1 VIDEALLAFDREKT
15 LQIAQK
21 YIERR
26 KYDRAILE
34 YQKVVQHDPNDARTL
49 LRIGDLQARLGA
61 YPQAIATYDRVALYY
76 AGRGFSLKA
85 VAVLKQIRELI
96 DRYAPQLAEQYSH
109 VSPKLAQIYAELGLT
124 NDALATYDGVARRMQ
139 ATGRD
144 RDAVEIIRRMV
155 ALERSNPLS
164 YLRLAEAL
172 CRVNRLDEAIEHF
185 WSAAQLLTQQRRQE
199 DAIKVLERI
208 LHFRPDTRVARVAA
222 ELYIGRGTRE
232 AGLLALPRLQTCFEA
247 DPRDLD
253 TLALLAQAFQ
263 LIGQAPKAIEV
274 YKEMVRISSE
284 LGQSEARD
292 RFVAKL
298 QELAPSD
305 EQVRALA
312 TLQRA
317 RPSLAADAAGA
328 GPASSQPPQ
337 SRVSVSPIP
346 VSLAPE
352 GSRRLS
358 EAPTS
363 LRDDEIEFIEESS
376 IDDADDADDD
386 DEMEVEPDIAH
397 AYVEAPTAISQGLPA
412 RAAMGSAPELTVDAP
427 ESTGQPPGSVRQGP
441 PPGFL
446 KKALVDAE
454 SFRGLKLYSK
464 ASALLRSVL
473 SLAPNSLEVRAALQQ
488 VLLEAGNH
496 PGAIEQMLAAAA
508 IYIKR
513 GSFSA
518 AEGEIYRVLE
528 LAPDLPEALRM
539 LREIEEHT
547 GQKPPRSVAGGPRS
561 APEHEAFE
569 LRTRVSRA
577 TPPPAAAPE
586 PDGPLPSYRLDDDS
600 RVSSP
605 PGFAAADEP
614 FDSVKG
620 ASADL
625 PRFNLDSDAHR
636 APAAAAEP
644 ARAPAVAFA
653 SSEDAVDEETARE
666 ELEVDS
672 SLATPKPFAGAAA
685 PAAALSAA
693 AARRDEAPS
702 DVATSPV
709 ATSPSVSPDSKDGH
723 VREALD
729 EAEFFLSRGLYDDAK
744 TILLDQLQ
752 RFPEYPPLLDA
763 MHRLESK
770 LNGESGTRDVGRLER
785 KEQRAPARETPKP
798 NGILGHGT
806 VDAEDLMAA
815 LESEGEGEEI
825 NVDEVF
831 AKFKEGVK
839 QQISDTDSATH
850 YDLGLAYKE
859 MGLFPDALHE
869 FEIASNDSRR
879 QCNCLA
885 MIGMIHHQQ
894 GELDRAAEAYV
905 RGLNCQYKG
914 VEQEMS
920 LYYELGLIYETKN
933 DPDEAIYYLQRIAR
947 RDPSYRDVT
956 ARLQALLPRARRLSI
971 PVRAINSDQE
981 FDRAFDDMYED
992 S

>member
-1 VIDEALLAFDREKT
+1 LAFDREKT

-34 YQKVVQHDPNDARTL
+34 YQKVVQYDPNDARTL
-49 LRIGDLQARLGA
+49 LRIGDLQARLSA

-109 VSPKLAQIYAELGLT
+109 VSPKLAQIYAELGLV

-155 ALERSNPLS
+155 ALERTNPLS

-199 DAIKVLERI
+199 DALKVLERI
-208 LHFRPDTRVARVAA
+208 LHFRSDTRVARVAA
-222 ELYIGRGTRE
+222 ELYIARGTRE

-253 TLALLAQAFQ
+253 TLNLLAQAFQ
-263 LIGQAPKAIEV
+263 LIGQASKALEV
-274 YKEMVRISSE
+274 FKEMVRIASE
-284 LGQSEARD
+284 GNQPELRD

-298 QELAPSD
+298 MELAPDD

-312 TLQRA
+312 TMQRA
-317 RPSLAADAAGA
+317 RPPVAGA
-328 GPASSQPPQ
+328 SSAPPD
-337 SRVSVSPIP
+337 SRVAFSSIP
-346 VSLAPE
+346 LSGGPE
-352 GSRRLS
+352 GSKRLS

-376 IDDADDADDD
+376 ISED
-386 DEMEVEPDIAH
+386 DEEGQLDAGA
-397 AYVEAPTAISQGLPA
+397 AYVEAPTAVTPGLPA
-412 RAAMGSAPELTVDAP
+412 RDALGSSPELVVD
-427 ESTGQPPGSVRQGP
+427 TGPSSQPTGSQRQGP

-446 KKALVDAE
+446 KKALIDAE

-473 SLAPNSLEVRAALQQ
+473 SLAPNSLEGRAALQQ

-496 PGAIEQMLAAAA
+496 PGAIEQMLAAAG

-513 GSFSA
+513 GSYSA
-518 AEGEIYRVLE
+518 AEGELYRVLE
-528 LAPDLPEALRM
+528 LAPDLPEALRL
-539 LREIEEHT
+539 LRELEELS
-547 GQKPPRSVAGGPRS
+547 GQPPRSTSTANGPRS
-561 APEHEAFE
+561 VGEHEAFE
-569 LRTRVSRA
+569 LRPRVSRA
-577 TPPPAAAPE
+577 TPVPEAESAPSSE
-586 PDGPLPSYRLDDDS
+586 PDAPLPSYRLDDEGRPSQRAGLGPDQPLAAQEPAPELS
-600 RVSSP
+600 RLGVD
-605 PGFAAADEP
+605 AAAN
-614 FDSVKG
+614 G
-620 ASADL
+620 A
-625 PRFNLDSDAHR
+625 R
-636 APAAAAEP
+636 AALAAAP
-644 ARAPAVAFA
+644 PVALA
-653 SSEDAVDEETARE
+653 GEEAADDNEVTTRE

-672 SLATPKPFAGAAA
+672 SLAAAKPATAESSAAEPITVETARVEAPTEILVAPQASAA
-685 PAAALSAA
+685 PSH
-693 AARRDEAPS
+693 APES
-702 DVATSPV
+702 
-709 ATSPSVSPDSKDGH
+709 GH
-723 VREALD
+723 VREALA
-729 EAEFFLSRGLYDDAK
+729 EAEFFLSRGLYDDAR

-752 RFPEYPPLLDA
+752 RHPEHAPLLDA
-763 MHRLESK
+763 LQRLEAK
-770 LNGESGTRDVGRLER
+770 LSGESGTRNVGKLEGR
-785 KEQRAPARETPKP
+785 SQRPSARDLLKP

-815 LESEGEGEEI
+815 LESEGQEI

-850 YDLGLAYKE
+850 YDLGVAYKE
-859 MGLFPDALHE
+859 MGLLNDALHE
-869 FEIASNDSRR
+869 FEIASNDARR

-885 MIGMIHHQQ
+885 MIGMIHQEQ
-894 GELDRAAEAYV
+894 GDLERAAEAYV

-920 LYYELGLIYETKN
+920 LFYELGLIYESKN
-933 DPDEAIYYLQRIAR
+933 DPDEAIYYLQRISR
-947 RDPSYRDVT
+947 RDPSYRDVAT
-956 ARLQALLPRARRLSI
+956 RLQGLLPRARRLSM
-971 PVRAINSDQE
+971 PARAINSDQD
-981 FDRAFDDMYED
+981 FDRAFDDMYEE
-992 S
+992 

>member
-1 VIDEALLAFDREKT
+1 VIDEELLAFDREKT

-34 YQKVVQHDPNDARTL
+34 YQKVVEHDPNDARTL

-208 LHFRPDTRVARVAA
+208 LHFRADTKVARVAA

-232 AGLLALPRLQTCFEA
+232 AALLALPRLQTCFEA

-253 TLALLAQAFQ
+253 TLGLLAQAFQ
-263 LIGQAPKAIEV
+263 LIGQAGKALEV
-274 YKEMVRISSE
+274 YKEMVRIASE
-284 LGQSEARD
+284 SGQAELRD
-292 RFVAKL
+292 RCVAKL
-298 QELAPSD
+298 QELAPND
-305 EQVRALA
+305 EQVRALL

-317 RPSLAADAAGA
+317 RPSGSPDAGHSLS
-328 GPASSQPPQ
+328 GPPQ
-337 SRVSVSPIP
+337 SRISVSPVP

-352 GSRRLS
+352 GSKRPLS

-363 LRDDEIEFIEESS
+363 LRDDEIEFIEEGAV
-376 IDDADDADDD
+376 DDAEDVIGDAELDA
-386 DEMEVEPDIAH
+386 AH
-397 AYVEAPTAISQGLPA
+397 AYVEAPTAVTQGLPA
-412 RAAMGSAPELTVDAP
+412 RGPLGSAPELIADALP
-427 ESTGQPPGSVRQGP
+427 ESSAAPLSSTRQGP

-473 SLAPNSLEVRAALQQ
+473 SLAPSSLEVRAALQQ

-496 PGAIEQMLAAAA
+496 PGAIEQMLAAAQ
-508 IYIKR
+508 IYMKR
-513 GSFSA
+513 GSYSA
-518 AEGEIYRVLE
+518 AENELYRVLE
-528 LAPDLPEALRM
+528 LAPELPEALRM
-539 LREIEEHT
+539 LREIEELSE
-547 GQKPPRSVAGGPRS
+547 QKPPRSTSVVGGPRS

-569 LRTRVSRA
+569 LRPRVPRS
-577 TPPPAAAPE
+577 TPPDGLPE
-586 PDGPLPSYRLDDDS
+586 EASNESDEPLPSYRLEDDS
-600 RVSSP
+600 RSAQP
-605 PGFAAADEP
+605 PGAVREPAA
-614 FDSVKG
+614 
-620 ASADL
+620 ADL
-625 PRFNLDSDAHR
+625 PRFRLDADASG
-636 APAAAAEP
+636 ANPGEAAAVGAEP
-644 ARAPAVAFA
+644 LVGGAPAVDIAGA
-653 SSEDAVDEETARE
+653 EDGEDEETRRD

-672 SLATPKPFAGAAA
+672 RLQTPKPALQA
-685 PAAALSAA
+685 PPVAAAALEP
-693 AARRDEAPS
+693 ARSDATTTPGASPLPPS
-702 DVATSPV
+702 R
-709 ATSPSVSPDSKDGH
+709 DSKDGH

-729 EAEFFLSRGLYDDAK
+729 EAEFFLSRGLYDDAR

-752 RFPEYPPLLDA
+752 RFPDYPPLLDA
-763 MHRLESK
+763 MQRLELK

-785 KEQRAPARETPKP
+785 KPSREPGRASLVP

-806 VDAEDLMAA
+806 VEAEDLMAA
-815 LESEGEGEEI
+815 LESEGEEV

-839 QQISDTDSATH
+839 SQISDTDSATH
-850 YDLGLAYKE
+850 YDLGVAYKE
-859 MGLFPDALHE
+859 MGLLNDALHE
-869 FEIASNDSRR
+869 FEMASNDARR

-885 MIGMIHHQQ
+885 MIGMIHHEQ
-894 GELDRAAEAYV
+894 GDLDRAAEAYV

-920 LYYELGLIYETKN
+920 LFYELGLIYETKN

-956 ARLQALLPRARRLSI
+956 ARLQALLPRARRLSM
-971 PVRAINSDQE
+971 PARAINSDQE
-981 FDRAFDDMYED
+981 FDRAFDDLYEE
-992 S
+992 

>member
-1 VIDEALLAFDREKT
+1 MAFDREKT

-34 YQKVVQHDPNDARTL
+34 YQKVVEHDPNDARTL
-49 LRIGDLQARLGA
+49 LRIGDLQARLTA

-109 VSPKLAQIYAELGLT
+109 VSPKLAQIYAELGLV

-199 DAIKVLERI
+199 DALKVLERI
-208 LHFRPDTRVARVAA
+208 LHFRADTRVARVAA
-222 ELYIGRGTRE
+222 ELYIARGTRE

-253 TLALLAQAFQ
+253 TLNLLAQAFQ
-263 LIGQAPKAIEV
+263 LIGQSSKAIEV
-274 YKEMVRISSE
+274 YKEMVRIA
-284 LGQSEARD
+284 SEANQAELRD

-298 QELAPSD
+298 TELAPND

-312 TLQRA
+312 TMQRA
-317 RPSLAADAAGA
+317 LPPVADAKGS
-328 GPASSQPPQ
+328 GVISSAPPEG
-337 SRVSVSPIP
+337 RVSVSPIP

-352 GSRRLS
+352 AGKRLS

-376 IDDADDADDD
+376 ITEDD
-386 DEMEVEPDIAH
+386 DEEEAELDGAN
-397 AYVEAPTAISQGLPA
+397 AYVEPPTAITAGLPA
-412 RAAMGSAPELTVDAP
+412 REAAGEGAP
-427 ESTGQPPGSVRQGP
+427 SSPPTSSQRQGGP

-446 KKALVDAE
+446 KKALIDAE

-473 SLAPNSLEVRAALQQ
+473 SLAPNSLEVRAALSQ

-496 PGAIEQMLAAAA
+496 PGAIEQMLASAG
-508 IYIKR
+508 IYMKR
-513 GSFSA
+513 GSYSA
-518 AEGEIYRVLE
+518 AEGELHRVLE
-528 LAPDLPEALRM
+528 LAPDLPEAQRL
-539 LREIEEHT
+539 LREIDELT
-547 GQKPPRSVAGGPRS
+547 GHPPRSTANGPRS
-561 APEHEAFE
+561 VGEHEAFE
-569 LRTRVSRA
+569 LRPRAARA
-577 TPPPAAAPE
+577 TPVPDEPPPSSDVEA
-586 PDGPLPSYRLDDDS
+586 PLPSYRLDDEARAS
-600 RVSSP
+600 Q
-605 PGFAAADEP
+605 AAALAPDAP
-614 FDSVKG
+614 FSTAPG
-620 ASADL
+620 ADL
-625 PRFNLDSDAHR
+625 PRFNLDPSVIPPPV
-636 APAAAAEP
+636 APAAPAVDLAGEDAAEDNE
-644 ARAPAVAFA
+644 V
-653 SSEDAVDEETARE
+653 TTRE

-672 SLATPKPFAGAAA
+672 SLATPKPVAA
-685 PAAALSAA
+685 AAALAEPITVETSRVEA
-693 AARRDEAPS
+693 APS
-702 DVATSPV
+702 DVATSPQ
-709 ATSPSVSPDSKDGH
+709 ATPSLAPESGH

-729 EAEFFLSRGLYDDAK
+729 EAEFFLSRGLFDDAR

-752 RFPEYPPLLDA
+752 RHPEHPPLLDA
-763 MHRLESK
+763 MQRLDAK
-770 LNGESGTRDVGRLER
+770 LSGESGTRNVGKLEGR
-785 KEQRAPARETPKP
+785 SQRPSAKDLLKP

-806 VDAEDLMAA
+806 VDAEDLMAV
-815 LESEGEGEEI
+815 LEAEGNEEI

-850 YDLGLAYKE
+850 YDLGVAYKE
-859 MGLFPDALHE
+859 MGLLNDALHE
-869 FEIASNDSRR
+869 FEIASNDARR

-885 MIGMIHHQQ
+885 MIGMIHHEQ
-894 GELDRAAEAYV
+894 GDLDRAAEAYV

-920 LYYELGLIYETKN
+920 LFYELGLIYETKN
-933 DPDEAIYYLQRIAR
+933 DPDEAIYYLQRISR
-947 RDPSYRDVT
+947 RDPSYRDVAT
-956 ARLQALLPRARRLSI
+956 RLQGLLPRARRLSM
-971 PVRAINSDQE
+971 PARAINSDQD
-981 FDRAFDDMYED
+981 FDRAFDDLYDE
-992 S
+992 

>member
-1 VIDEALLAFDREKT
+1 MAFDREKT

-34 YQKVVQHDPNDARTL
+34 YQKVVQYDPNDARTL
-49 LRIGDLQARLGA
+49 LRIGDLQARLSA

-109 VSPKLAQIYAELGLT
+109 VSPKLAQIYAELGLV

-155 ALERSNPLS
+155 ALERTNPLS

-208 LHFRPDTRVARVAA
+208 LHFRSDTRVARVAA
-222 ELYIGRGTRE
+222 ELYIARGTRE

-253 TLALLAQAFQ
+253 TLNLLAQAFQ
-263 LIGQAPKAIEV
+263 LIGQASKALEV
-274 YKEMVRISSE
+274 YKEMVRIA
-284 LGQSEARD
+284 SEANQAELRD

-298 QELAPSD
+298 MELAPDD

-312 TLQRA
+312 TMQRA
-317 RPSLAADAAGA
+317 LPPVAESKAPGA
-328 GPASSQPPQ
+328 ASSAPPG
-337 SRVSVSPIP
+337 SVSVSSIP
-346 VSLAPE
+346 LSIAPE
-352 GSRRLS
+352 GGKRLS

-376 IDDADDADDD
+376 ITED
-386 DEMEVEPDIAH
+386 DEEGELDAH
-397 AYVEAPTAISQGLPA
+397 AYVEAPTAITQGLPA
-412 RAAMGSAPELTVDAP
+412 RAALGSAPELGLDAAGP
-427 ESTGQPPGSVRQGP
+427 SSQPTSSQQRQGP

-446 KKALVDAE
+446 KKALIDAE

-496 PGAIEQMLAAAA
+496 PGAIEQMLAAAG
-508 IYIKR
+508 IYMKR
-513 GSFSA
+513 GSYSA
-518 AEGEIYRVLE
+518 AEGELYRVLE
-528 LAPDLPEALRM
+528 LAPDLPEALRL
-539 LREIEEHT
+539 LRELEELS
-547 GQKPPRSVAGGPRS
+547 GQPPRSTSTANGPRS
-561 APEHEAFE
+561 VGEHEAFE
-569 LRTRVSRA
+569 LRPRTRA
-577 TPPPAAAPE
+577 TPVPDAEPAPSSD
-586 PDGPLPSYRLDDDS
+586 PDAPLPSYRLDDEGRPS
-600 RVSSP
+600 QRAGVAP
-605 PGFAAADEP
+605 DEP
-614 FDSVKG
+614 F
-620 ASADL
+620 APAREPITDL
-625 PRFNLDSDAHR
+625 PRFGVEGASD
-636 APAAAAEP
+636 APAAPPAAP
-644 ARAPAVAFA
+644 PVALA
-653 SSEDAVDEETARE
+653 GEEAADDNEVTTRE

-672 SLATPKPFAGAAA
+672 SLTTPKPVAAE
-685 PAAALSAA
+685 PAAAASAA
-693 AARRDEAPS
+693 AEPITVETARIEAPS
-702 DVATSPV
+702 ELAPAHAS
-709 ATSPSVSPDSKDGH
+709 AAPSLAPESGH
-723 VREALD
+723 VREALA
-729 EAEFFLSRGLYDDAK
+729 EAEFFLSRGLFDDAR

-752 RFPEYPPLLDA
+752 RHPEHAPLLDA
-763 MHRLESK
+763 MQRLDAK
-770 LNGESGTRDVGRLER
+770 LSGESGTRNVGKLEGR
-785 KEQRAPARETPKP
+785 SQRPSARDLLKA

-815 LESEGEGEEI
+815 LESEGQEI

-850 YDLGLAYKE
+850 YDLGVAYKE
-859 MGLFPDALHE
+859 MGLLNDALHE
-869 FEIASNDSRR
+869 FEIASNDTRR
-879 QCNCLA
+879 ECNCLA
-885 MIGMIHHQQ
+885 MIGMIHQEQ
-894 GELDRAAEAYV
+894 GDLDRAAEAYV
-905 RGLNCQYKG
+905 RGLNCQHKG

-920 LYYELGLIYETKN
+920 LFYELGLIYESKN
-933 DPDEAIYYLQRIAR
+933 DPDEAIYYLQRISR
-947 RDPSYRDVT
+947 RDPSYRDVAT
-956 ARLQALLPRARRLSI
+956 RLQALLPRARRLSM
-971 PVRAINSDQE
+971 PARAINSDQD
-981 FDRAFDDMYED
+981 FDRAFDDMYEE
-992 S
+992 

>member
-1 VIDEALLAFDREKT
+1 LAFDREKT

-61 YPQAIATYDRVALYY
+61 YPHAIATYDRVALYY

-109 VSPKLAQIYAELGLT
+109 VSPKLAQIYAELGLV

-199 DAIKVLERI
+199 DALKVLERI
-208 LHFRPDTRVARVAA
+208 LHFRADTRVARVAA
-222 ELYIGRGTRE
+222 ELYIARGTRE

-253 TLALLAQAFQ
+253 TLNLLAQAFQ
-263 LIGQAPKAIEV
+263 LIGQSSKATEV
-274 YKEMVRISSE
+274 YKEMVRIA
-284 LGQSEARD
+284 SEANQAELRD

-298 QELAPSD
+298 MELAPND

-312 TLQRA
+312 TMQR
-317 RPSLAADAAGA
+317 PLPPVADAKAV
-328 GPASSQPPQ
+328 ASSAPPE
-337 SRVSVSPIP
+337 SRISVSPIP

-352 GSRRLS
+352 GVKRLS

-363 LRDDEIEFIEESS
+363 LRDDEIEFIEEGS
-376 IDDADDADDD
+376 ITED
-386 DEMEVEPDIAH
+386 DEEEVELDAAH
-397 AYVEAPTAISQGLPA
+397 AYVEAPTAITAGLPA
-412 RAAMGSAPELTVDAP
+412 RDAASEISP
-427 ESTGQPPGSVRQGP
+427 SSQPTSSQRQGGP

-446 KKALVDAE
+446 KKALIDAE

-496 PGAIEQMLAAAA
+496 PGAIEQMLASAG
-508 IYIKR
+508 IYMKR
-513 GSFSA
+513 GSYSA
-518 AEGEIYRVLE
+518 AEGELHRVLE
-528 LAPDLPEALRM
+528 LAPELPEALRL
-539 LREIEEHT
+539 LREIDELT
-547 GQKPPRSVAGGPRS
+547 GHPPRSTANGPRS
-561 APEHEAFE
+561 VGEHEAFE
-569 LRTRVSRA
+569 LRTRVART
-577 TPPPAAAPE
+577 TPVPDEQPPSSDVEA
-586 PDGPLPSYRLDDDS
+586 PLPSYRLEDDGRAPQVAALAPDA
-600 RVSSP
+600 P
-605 PGFAAADEP
+605 FAGAPGAE
-614 FDSVKG
+614 
-620 ASADL
+620 L
-625 PRFNLDSDAHR
+625 PRFNLDPSAAPPPV
-636 APAAAAEP
+636 APAA
-644 ARAPAVAFA
+644 PAV
-653 SSEDAVDEETARE
+653 DLGGEEGADDNEVTTRE

-672 SLATPKPFAGAAA
+672 SLTTPKPALAEPALADPITVETARVEAA
-685 PAAALSAA
+685 PP
-693 AARRDEAPS
+693 EG
-702 DVATSPV
+702 ATSPH
-709 ATSPSVSPDSKDGH
+709 ATATPSLAPESGH

-729 EAEFFLSRGLYDDAK
+729 EAEFFLSRGLYDDAR

-752 RFPEYPPLLDA
+752 RHPEHPPLLDA
-763 MHRLESK
+763 MQRLDAK
-770 LNGESGTRDVGRLER
+770 LSGESGTRNVGKLEGR
-785 KEQRAPARETPKP
+785 SQRPSAKDLLKS

-806 VDAEDLMAA
+806 VDAEDLMAV
-815 LESEGEGEEI
+815 LEAEGNEEI

-850 YDLGLAYKE
+850 YDLGVAYKE
-859 MGLFPDALHE
+859 MGLLNDALHE
-869 FEIASNDSRR
+869 FEIASNDARR

-885 MIGMIHHQQ
+885 MIGMIYHEQ
-894 GELDRAAEAYV
+894 GDLDRAAEAYV

-920 LYYELGLIYETKN
+920 LFYELGRIYETKN
-933 DPDEAIYYLQRIAR
+933 DADEAIYYLQRIAR
-947 RDPSYRDVT
+947 RDPSYRDVAT
-956 ARLQALLPRARRLSI
+956 RLQALLPRARRLSM
-971 PVRAINSDQE
+971 PARAINSDQD
-981 FDRAFDDMYED
+981 FDRAFDDLYDE
-992 S
+992 